1 VPSSGIDG
9 QGTAPTSY
17 RVDGRETGAWPLL
30 AALAAPALVLLAIVV
45 QFLKYHEYGL
55 LYPESLILM
64 GGALAAGALL
74 GALARLRPATLEPI
88 LIAVAIG
95 AFALHQDQVWS
106 WLKAAKEGI
115 PLPDLYGAALVLVG
129 GFVGLSLVC
138 WALRTHLKNIVV
150 AVFGTIVLTTLALP
164 TATGGEPV
172 ESGAPPAV
180 VDATLPPV
188 IHVILDEHIGLAA
201 VPSEIEGSVAAGEA
215 VRSVYRD
222 FAIYDRA
229 YSRFAETAYSL
240 ASLMNGGAEGNAAE
254 LLEQQPAGWTL
265 LQNGWFE
272 ELARRGY
279 AIRVYQSA
287 WLDMCA
293 NASVASCYTYPLF
306 SPNAIQRSSLS
317 TSARLGVLTTKL
329 LMSETLP
336 QLSPLAS
343 VEAMARF
350 QADLAEAPHGVA
362 YVVHLLLPHS
372 GYLYR
377 KDCSLADPAEWR
389 SGPTGEDHQYSPAE
403 RAGLYRLYL
412 AQLACAAGRVETIL
426 DQLRRLGVYDEAT
439 VIVHGDHGS
448 RIGERPHLH
457 TPVQQ
462 LTGRDILDHYATLF
476 AVKAPDIAPGARGE
490 PAELQDVFGATF
502 LGRKA
507 QEATGEVLVRTGR
520 DTFVDAKLTWPPAGA
535 SDEPDVSAAPKT
547 SSANAGAPAR
557 PAL

>member
-1 VPSSGIDG
+1 
-9 QGTAPTSY
+9 
-17 RVDGRETGAWPLL
+17 
-30 AALAAPALVLLAIVV
+30 VV

-55 LYPESLILM
+55 LYPESLILI
-64 GGALAAGALL
+64 GGAVAVGALL
-74 GALARLRPATLEPI
+74 GAVSRLWPGTLEPI

-95 AFALHQDQVWS
+95 AFALHQDQAWAS
-106 WLKAAKEGI
+106 LRAANEI
-115 PLPDLYGAALVLVG
+115 VPLPDLYGAALVLVA
-129 GFVGLSLVC
+129 GFVGLSLIC
-138 WALRTHLKNIVV
+138 WALRAHLRNIVV
-150 AVFGTIVLTTLALP
+150 AVFGTIIFTTLVLP
-164 TATGGEPV
+164 TATGGEAV

-180 VDATLPPV
+180 VDATLPPIV
-188 IHVILDEHIGLAA
+188 HVILDEHIGLAA
-201 VPSEIEGSVAAGEA
+201 LPPEVEGSAAAGEA

-222 FAIYDRA
+222 FAVYDRA

-240 ASLMNGGAEGNAAE
+240 ASLMNGGAEGNAAK

-272 ELARRGY
+272 KLARRGY

-293 NASVASCYTYPLF
+293 RSSVASCYTYPLF

-350 QADLAEAPHGVA
+350 EADLAEAPRGVA

-372 GYLYR
+372 GYVYR
-377 KDCSLADPAEWR
+377 KDCSLGDPAEWR
-389 SGPTGEDHQYSPAE
+389 SGPTGDNHQYSPAD

-412 AQLACAAGRVETIL
+412 AQLACTAGRLEAIL
-426 DQLRRLGVYDEAT
+426 DQLRGLGVYDEAT

-457 TPVQQ
+457 TPADRF
-462 LTGRDILDHYATLF
+462 TERDILDHYATLF
-476 AVKAPDIAPGARGE
+476 AVKAPGVQPGVREE
-490 PAELQDVFGATF
+490 PEELQSAFAAAF
-502 LGRKA
+502 LGRRA
-507 QEATGEVLVRTGR
+507 EEATGEVLVRTSR
-520 DTFVDAKLTWPPAGA
+520 DTFAQATLIWPPSG
-535 SDEPDVSAAPKT
+535 EPDKPAISAGGTA
-547 SSANAGAPAR
+547 SSANAGAPFR